1 MEFTLWP
8 HSSSIATTPGMFND
22 VSINMLSTSMIN
34 NTQTDD
40 IIAHGNSL
48 RTTLFYIR
56 VSFLP
61 VVLAGTITNILN
73 FIVLS
78 RPQMRKLGTSVFLI
92 ALAIADLGVMYFE
105 LFRVWF
111 EWMNFV
117 NPEKY
122 FTSSYCKFANFTNGV
137 FRDYSNWLIACL
149 AGERVIKVL
158 HPYKAKRQCT
168 VHNARI
174 VCFVLSLCICIPHTH
189 CLVYSV
195 PSKDVWWVCW
205 EDPNMAGSRITGAM
219 VEVIISYGVV
229 LVVFVLNIILITVL
243 YRTGFSCL
251 PSVRQDGRIARHH
264 SRRLT
269 RTLLLIATVFLVCE
283 TPRIIVSIICRLME
297 RTTTRRIIL
306 NLSFLLSGINHACN
320 FFIYIF
326 SSPRFRSLFF
336 KTFNWKS
343 INSPSNKKLD
353 VMIMP
358 CQSRFGLNKI

>member
-1 MEFTLWP
+1 
-8 HSSSIATTPGMFND
+8 
-22 VSINMLSTSMIN
+22 MLRTSGTN
-34 NTQTDD
+34 NTLIND
-40 IIAHGNSL
+40 ILAQERSL

-61 VVLAGTITNILN
+61 IVLAGTITNILN
-73 FIVLS
+73 FVVLS
-78 RPQMRKLGTSVFLI
+78 RPQMRKLGTSVFLL

-111 EWMNFV
+111 EWMDFV
-117 NPEKY
+117 KHEIY
-122 FTSSYCKFANFTNGV
+122 FTSGYCKFANFTNGV

-149 AGERVIKVL
+149 AGERVIMVRY
-158 HPYKAKRQCT
+158 PYKAKRVCT
-168 VHNARI
+168 VRNARI
-174 VCFVLSLCICIPHTH
+174 VCFILLPCICIPHID

-195 PSKDVWWVCW
+195 PSKDVSWVCW
-205 EDPNMAGSRITGAM
+205 EDPNMPGSHITTAL
-219 VEVIISYGVV
+219 VEVLIGYVV
-229 LVVFVLNIILITVL
+229 ILVVFVLNVILITVL

-320 FFIYIF
+320 FFIYIL
-326 SSPRFRSLFF
+326 SSPKFRSLFF
-336 KTFNWKS
+336 QTLNLDRFQT
-343 INSPSNKKLD
+343 PLNKKLD
-353 VMIMP
+353 VIIIHCNSP
-358 CQSRFGLNKI
+358 SATADNEI